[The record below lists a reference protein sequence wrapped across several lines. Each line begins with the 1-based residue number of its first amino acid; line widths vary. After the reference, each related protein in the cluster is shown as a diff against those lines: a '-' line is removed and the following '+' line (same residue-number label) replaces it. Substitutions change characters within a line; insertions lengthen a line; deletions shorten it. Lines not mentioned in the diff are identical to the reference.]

1 MAGGRKSLN
10 EKTQRAKDQRG
21 GENFDSLRPFDPLP
35 LCFDGL
41 DQAKRHWETGTA
53 PLAYARGTV

>member
-1 MAGGRKSLN
+1 
-10 EKTQRAKDQRG
+10 
-21 GENFDSLRPFDPLP
+21 LP

-41 DQAKRHWETGTA
+41 DQAKRHWSAGTA